1 MESGEL
7 TGKWYVLY
15 TRNKQERQARESL
28 PFESVVPML
37 EKKAVRR
44 GEDDR
49 KVVMVEMEPK
59 YPNYVFVQHDGSKDF
74 FEVCLRNRFVV
85 SFAGGEF
92 DQRSGKVPMP
102 LTPSDVERIFAKEI
116 LRDLAVGDDVLVIDG
131 PYKDQEGVI
140 LQRQGGECRVAVRI
154 FNITVNE
161 TIPEEF
167 LTKNV

>member
-7 TGKWYVLY
+7 RGKWYVLY

-28 PFESVVPML
+28 PFESIVPML
-37 EKKAVRR
+37 EKKVVRR
-44 GEDDR
+44 GEGDR

-74 FEVCLRNRFVV
+74 FERCLRNRFVV

-92 DQRSGKVPMP
+92 DPHSGKMPMP
-102 LTPSDVERIFAKEI
+102 LTDSDIARIYAKEI
-116 LRDLAVGDDVLVIDG
+116 CRDLAVGDDVLVIDG
-131 PYKDQEGVI
+131 PYKDQEGTI
-140 LQRQGGECRVAVRI
+140 LQRLDGECKVSIRI
-154 FNITVNE
+154 FNVAVTE

>member
-7 TGKWYVLY
+7 KGKWYVLY

-28 PFESVVPML
+28 PFESIVPML
-37 EKKAVRR
+37 EKKVVRR
-44 GEDDR
+44 GEGDR

-74 FEVCLRNRFVV
+74 FERCLRSRFVV

-92 DQRSGKVPMP
+92 DPHSGKVPMP
-102 LTPSDVERIFAKEI
+102 LTQSDVDRIYAKEI
-116 LRDLAVGDDVLVIDG
+116 RRDLAVGDSVLVIDG
-131 PYKDQEGVI
+131 PYKEQSGTVLDRSEGYCKVAIRVFNVQVEEI
-140 LQRQGGECRVAVRI
+140 L
-154 FNITVNE
+154 
-161 TIPEEF
+161 PEEF